1 MRRISMKALFVSVLA
16 VISASGV
23 AHAEPVATGEIG
35 YPKGS
40 IGYDAL
46 VSGDNER
53 AIAQILSSNQ
63 VSRHDPAKQINLG
76 QAYARTG
83 RTSEAVKL
91 FNAALRNRDEI
102 DLILADGR
110 VMNSKEAAR
119 QALAGLQSRIATR

>member
-1 MRRISMKALFVSVLA
+1 MKILFISALA

-53 AIAQILSSNQ
+53 AIAQILSSRQ
-63 VSRHDPAKQINLG
+63 VSKHDPAKLINLG

-91 FNAALRNRDEI
+91 FSAAIRHREEV

-110 VMNSKEAAR
+110 VMGSKEAAR
-119 QALAGLQSRIATR
+119 QALAGLQTRVATR